1 MTASDTAS
9 MIFHNPQ
16 CSTSRK
22 ALALMRERG
31 LQPQVIEYLKVPP
44 NRDTLVRLIADSGRP
59 VADFVRRK
67 EAAFEALGLG
77 RDEVTDAQRIDAL
90 LAHPR
95 LLERP
100 IVVTALGTRL
110 ARPLEAVLEI
120 LPS

>member
-1 MTASDTAS
+1 MTASDPTS

-22 ALALMRERG
+22 ALALMHERG
-31 LQPQVIEYLKVPP
+31 LQPQVIEYLKAPP
-44 NRDTLVRLIADSGRP
+44 DRATLARLIADSGRP
-59 VADFVRRK
+59 LADFVRRK
-67 EAAFEALGLG
+67 EAAFETLGLG
-77 RDEVTDAQRIDAL
+77 RAGVTDAQRMDAL
-90 LAHPR
+90 LAQPR

-120 LPS
+120 LPA